1 MAQFDTES
9 PPGSWER
16 EWDARAHTVSEYQ
29 HEIRDLRDR
38 IRGYLAE
45 IADLKAQLHEEQARN
60 NEWIREP

>member
-1 MAQFDTES
+1 MAQFDIES

-29 HEIRDLRDR
+29 REIRDLRDR

-45 IADLKAQLHEEQARN
+45 IADLNAQLHEEQARN

>member
-1 MAQFDTES
+1 MAQFDIES

-29 HEIRDLRDR
+29 REIRDLRDR